1 MGKGKLELLWWNF
14 AVAMAGSS
22 PSLPWQPW
30 KNSRKNSYGKWLPLE
45 AQGFNKALSDSKIV
59 TEKKKIFLA
68 FNLMC
73 WCSLRSELVHVLIY
87 SVISSFAWYVRTRSS
102 SFSRLWGRMFVLGN
116 SRCSKCWPLW
126 SFLLMSR
133 EQRAC
138 FWLALLNLPVIHYEE
153 CAIRCSQF
161 NLPKTVKIIR
171 SSQKVTFN
179 ILSLTKLIAALCVSS
194 VWDKTTQ
201 CMGTM
206 IGQEIYTNQ
215 C

>member
-1 MGKGKLELLWWNF
+1 
-14 AVAMAGSS
+14 MARSS

-30 KNSRKNSYGKWLPLE
+30 KNSRKNLYGKRLPLQ
-45 AQGFNKALSDSKIV
+45 AQGFNKALSDSIV
-59 TEKKKIFLA
+59 TEKKKIFIA
-68 FNLMC
+68 FNLMW
-73 WCSLRSELVHVLIY
+73 WCSLKSELVYVLLF
-87 SVISSFAWYVRTRSS
+87 SVISSFAWYVRTRRST
-102 SFSRLWGRMFVLGN
+102 FSRLWGRMFVLGN

-138 FWLALLNLPVIHYEE
+138 FWLALLDLPVIHYEK
-153 CAIRCSQF
+153 CAIRCNQF
-161 NLPKTVKIIR
+161 NLPKTVKIIW

-194 VWDKTTQ
+194 VQWDKTTQ

-206 IGQEIYTNQ
+206 IGREIYINQ